1 MAQLAEWLSE
11 PGMSGRLVQDRTAL
25 TGIYYLSLR
34 WTPSG
39 IARSDAPPPDQLL
52 QLNGVPVDVID
63 PSLFTALPEQL
74 GLKLTPTRAPLDVLV
89 IDHIEHPT
97 EN

>member
-1 MAQLAEWLSE
+1 MA
-11 PGMSGRLVQDRTAL
+11 GRLVRDRTAL
-25 TGIYYLSLR
+25 TGIYHVSLR

-39 IARSDAPPPDQLL
+39 LVRSDAPPPDQAL
-52 QLNGVPVDVID
+52 QLNGVPVDATD

-74 GLKLTPTRAPLDVLV
+74 GLKLRPTRAPLDVLV
-89 IDHIEHPT
+89 IDHVEHPT